1 MNEPTR
7 HEAAPAARFPA
18 RSRLA
23 PIAGVLALAVLSAGA
38 ARAEEPDLRHGL
50 WQFERTVGDRKLQTQ
65 ECTDPNDE
73 MERQNAMLG
82 KGGCRLSPAKRTGN
96 TYTFTAECAVK
107 APGGET
113 VTARS
118 TSVMTVQSDSAYTVD
133 ITTTGAGTTTQE
145 RLVARRIRDCTK

>member
-1 MNEPTR
+1 MLS
-7 HEAAPAARFPA
+7 AAKRAIG
-18 RSRLA
+18 SRLE